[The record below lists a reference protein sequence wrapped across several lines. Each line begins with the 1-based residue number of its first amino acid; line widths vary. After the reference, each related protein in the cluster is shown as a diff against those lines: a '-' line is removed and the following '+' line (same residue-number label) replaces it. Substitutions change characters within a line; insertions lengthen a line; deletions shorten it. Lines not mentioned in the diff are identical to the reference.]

1 MTKLFHVSDV
11 HFGAEDPA
19 AIAWFSERVA
29 AERPDAVIMTGDLTM
44 RATKSEFEAGGAWL
58 AALGVPVTLEVGNH
72 DIPYYWDPI
81 RRLFSPYSRYAA
93 VERMIERP
101 LDVAGITVVP
111 LKTTARAQWRWNW
124 SKGKVS
130 SGSLRRALAL
140 IAAAPKDHLIFVAGH
155 HPLIEGPVKGT
166 ARTRNGD
173 VALAALAQAGAH
185 AVLSGHVHDPFDI
198 PVARDDWQIRLIGA
212 GTLSKR
218 TRHSP
223 PAFNEIRVN
232 ADRTFETLVR
242 TLSDEPKH
250 SISETVEATTSPRA

>member
-19 AIAWFSERVA
+19 AIAWFGQCVA

-44 RATKSEFEAGGAWL
+44 RATTREFEAGGAWL
-58 AALGVPVTLEVGNH
+58 RSLGVPVTLEVGNH
-72 DIPYYWDPI
+72 DLPYYWDPI
-81 RRLFSPYSRYAA
+81 RRLFAPYSRYAA
-93 VERMIERP
+93 VEKMIERP

-124 SKGKVS
+124 SKGRVS
-130 SGSLRRALAL
+130 PGSLRRALAI
-140 IAAAPKDHLIFVAGH
+140 IADAPKDHLIFVAGH
-155 HPLIEGPVKGT
+155 HPLIEGGTTGT

-173 VALAALAQAGAH
+173 VALAALADAGAH

-198 PVARDDWQIRLIGA
+198 PYDRNGWRVRMIGA

-218 TRHSP
+218 TRATP
-223 PAFNEIRVN
+223 PAFNEIRVTG
-232 ADRTFETLVR
+232 RTFETFVR
-242 TLSDEPKH
+242 HMGEASHP
-250 SISETVEATTSPRA
+250 ISGSTTAGATV